1 MSKQDFVFS
10 VDARHFSV
18 TSRLHHNKL
27 YTPCAYLR
35 PSTSNGKT
43 DFDKVLIF
51 FEKSVANELNNW
63 MPGYLRQS
71 QPTGRWYTLLKTENI
86 DCTNMGRFDHVRSF
100 IRKAAEKSNDMDS
113 DFPIKHLYF
122 RAVDKDFAIVQELRE
137 IKECDGA
144 FGDAVYFKFN
154 KEEPEEMG
162 KKVKTLNDVWSTLTE
177 EQKNVVYYVIG
188 KTLEEKGIKVPLP
201 GPKKASINKI
211 IFNGPATIVMW
222 TDGTKTI
229 VRCNDDSETIDDREK
244 AVFAACAKKLLG
256 TNATGSNYLD
266 RINPAI
272 EEALQSWHDR
282 NIDDKKAEILSPN
295 ELRAIVGFKPVDD
308 PKADQMRLLRHQL
321 TLTQNLEPMNQKE
334 EIND

>member
-10 VDARHFSV
+10 VDAHNFQV

-27 YTPCAYLR
+27 YTPCAYIR
-35 PSTSNGKT
+35 PSKSNGKT

-51 FEKSVANELNNW
+51 FEKSVANEFNRW
-63 MPGYLRQS
+63 MPGHLRQS
-71 QPTGRWYTLLKTENI
+71 QTTGRWYTFLRTEDI
-86 DCTNMGRFDHVRSF
+86 DHTYMSNFNQVRSF
-100 IRKAAEKSNDMDS
+100 LRKAAEKSNDMDA
-113 DFPIKHLYF
+113 DFPIKHIYF
-122 RAVDKDFAIVQELRE
+122 RAVDKGWAIVPKLRE

-162 KKVKTLNDVWSTLTE
+162 KNVKTLNDIWSTLTE
-177 EQKNVVYYVIG
+177 EQKTAVYYTIG
-188 KTLEEKGIKVPLP
+188 KCLEEKGIKFELP
-201 GPKKASINKI
+201 TMTKFSTIEKI
-211 IFNGPATIVMW
+211 IFNGPATIVFW

-229 VRCNDDSETIDDREK
+229 VRCNDVTETIDDREK

-282 NIDDKKAEILSPN
+282 NIDDK
-295 ELRAIVGFKPVDD
+295 
-308 PKADQMRLLRHQL
+308 
-321 TLTQNLEPMNQKE
+321 E
-334 EIND
+334 EK